1 MATVSLRSVCKSYGD
16 RLTVKD
22 LSLHIE
28 DKEFMVLVGPSG
40 CGKSTTLRMVA
51 GLEEISAGQLFID
64 GRDVTHAPPQ
74 DRDIAMV
81 FQSYALYPHMTAYRN
96 MAFGLMKTTQLSRE
110 QIDKRVREVA
120 EILHIA
126 QLLDRRPKELSG
138 GERQRVAIGR
148 ALVRKPKVLLFDEPL
163 SNLDAKLRNRMR
175 AELKRLH
182 RELDLTVIYVTHD
195 QIEAMTL
202 GTRVAMMSQG
212 MLQQVGRPMDIYM
225 NPANTFVATFIGS
238 PEMSLIPCTVAAEG
252 KLAHNAFS
260 RAISLGTHVLP
271 GNLLLGIRPEE
282 ASLSTETGMARGRVE
297 RTELIGAEAMLEISL
312 GNDKLT
318 MRTPVLNAPE
328 TESTVEINFDLSR
341 VRLFHP
347 QSGTAMQ
354 WRNSIAQPSP

>member
-1 MATVSLRSVCKSYGD
+1 MATVSLHSVCKSYGD

-64 GRDVTHAPPQ
+64 GRDVTHTPPQ

-96 MAFGLMKTTQLSRE
+96 MAFGLMKTTKLTRE
-110 QIDKRVREVA
+110 QIDQRVREVA

-126 QLLDRRPKELSG
+126 HLLDRRPKELSG

-182 RELDLTVIYVTHD
+182 RELGLTVIYVTHD

-212 MLQQVGRPMDIYM
+212 LLQQVGKPMDIYM

-238 PEMSLIPCTVAAEG
+238 PEMSLIPCTITADGTLSHTAFG
-252 KLAHNAFS
+252 QAIPLNAS
-260 RAISLGTHVLP
+260 HVPENVLF
-271 GNLLLGIRPEE
+271 GIRPEE
-282 ASLSTETGMARGRVE
+282 VSLSAETGMARGRVE
-297 RTELIGAEAMLEISL
+297 RAELIGAEAMLEISL

-318 MRTPVLNAPE
+318 LRTPVQGVPE
-328 TESTVEINFDLSR
+328 TGSHVTVNFDLSR
-341 VRLFHP
+341 ARLFHP
-347 QSGTAMQ
+347 QSGKALE
-354 WRNSIAQPSP
+354 WRKPIIQTNS